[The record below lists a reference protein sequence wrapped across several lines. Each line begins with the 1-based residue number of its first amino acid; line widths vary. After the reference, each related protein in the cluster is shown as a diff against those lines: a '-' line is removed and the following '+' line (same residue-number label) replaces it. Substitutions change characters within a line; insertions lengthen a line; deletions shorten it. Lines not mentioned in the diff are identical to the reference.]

1 MLDNYKTSEL
11 LDLINSLIREGKVEE
26 FRFLYD
32 SALDELGLRHPIMAD
47 LYIYRELFD
56 SDFN

>member
-11 LDLINSLIREGKVEE
+11 LNLINSLIREGRVEE
-26 FRFLYD
+26 SRFLYN
-32 SALDELGLRHPIMAD
+32 SALHELGLRQPIMAD

>member
-11 LDLINSLIREGKVEE
+11 LDLINSLIRDGRVEE
-26 FRFLYD
+26 FRSLYD
-32 SALDELGLRHPIMAD
+32 SALYELGLRQPIMAD